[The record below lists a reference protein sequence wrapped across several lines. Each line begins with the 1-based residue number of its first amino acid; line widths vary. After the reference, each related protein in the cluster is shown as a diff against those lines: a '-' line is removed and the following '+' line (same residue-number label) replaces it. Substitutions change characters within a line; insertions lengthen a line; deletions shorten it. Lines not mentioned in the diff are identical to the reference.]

1 MTEAVAQRSAASA
14 TMLAAAQK
22 GRALMGGTTA
32 MRAARTTYL
41 PQFAKESRAAY
52 DVRLAASWLFNGY
65 RKTVK
70 DMTGRV
76 FCKSVEITEGDERL
90 KEWSENIDMQGR
102 DLSTFAR
109 QVFEDALSGPGISYI
124 MVDAPPRKGTVTQ
137 AQAQEQNLRP
147 YMVSLRVED
156 VLGWRAET
164 IANVTT
170 LTQIRIAEKFPE
182 RDPLDEFKE
191 VSVDQIRVLDRTE
204 TGVQTRLYRR
214 DAKSQ
219 KWALEGEPTLNT
231 AIREITIVPFYAN
244 RTGFF
249 TGEPMLDDLADI
261 NIAHWQSQS
270 DQRNILHY
278 ARVPILFGAGM
289 DAKAAIT
296 IGATEAV
303 MASDANAKLAW
314 VEHSGAAIGAGRQD
328 LKDLE
333 FQMETFGLQLLTA
346 RANAQSATG
355 EALDANKETS
365 QLAMT
370 ADALKDALEQALEWM
385 CVYGGFDPEVEVE
398 VNKDFGVSFMTA
410 QEVTALLSA
419 VKDGALSRETF
430 VKELIRRG
438 VLRSDLDPDEEADR
452 IAEDDIAGS
461 DETDPAMMGMAGST
475 GSNGKSASNADVE
488 FASKMIPHHQA
499 AVDMAKA
506 ELANGKDPEMRA
518 LAQKVISAQEA
529 EIAKLKAWLPGGM

>member
-14 TMLAAAQK
+14 TMLTAAQK

-41 PQFAKESRAAY
+41 PQFAKESKPAY

-76 FCKSVEITEGDERL
+76 FSTPVEISEGDQRL
-90 KEWSENIDMQGR
+90 KDWSENIDMQGR

-109 QVFEDALSGPGISYI
+109 QVFEDGLAGPGINWI
-124 MVDAPPRKGTVTQ
+124 MVDAPQREGTVTQ
-137 AQAQEQNLRP
+137 AQAQAQNLRP
-147 YMVSLRVED
+147 YLVHLKVED
-156 VLGWRAET
+156 VLGWRSEVVD
-164 IANVTT
+164 NVTT
-170 LTQIRIAEKFPE
+170 LTQIRIAEKITE
-182 RDPLDEFKE
+182 RDTLDEFKDTT
-191 VSVDQIRVLDRTE
+191 VDQVRVLDRLPA
-204 TGVQTRLYRR
+204 GVQTRLYRKGK
-214 DAKSQ
+214 DA
-219 KWALEGEPTLNT
+219 KWALYQPETLNT
-231 AIREITIVPFYAN
+231 AIKEITVVPFYAN

-289 DAKAAIT
+289 DSKATIT

-303 MASDANAKLAW
+303 MATDVNAKLSW
-314 VEHSGAAIGAGRQD
+314 VEHNGKAIEAGRVD

-333 FQMETFGLQLLTA
+333 FQMETFGLQMLTA
-346 RANAQSATG
+346 RTNAQSATG

-370 ADALKDALEQALEWM
+370 ADALKDALEQALQWM
-385 CVYGGFDPEVEVE
+385 GLYGGFDAPVEVE

-410 QEVTALLSA
+410 QEVSALLQA

-461 DETDPAMMGMAGST
+461 DETDPALMGAPGASPSTAG
-475 GSNGKSASNADVE
+475 
-488 FASKMIPHHQA
+488 
-499 AVDMAKA
+499 
-506 ELANGKDPEMRA
+506 R
-518 LAQKVISAQEA
+518 
-529 EIAKLKAWLPGGM
+529 

>member
-41 PQFAKESRAAY
+41 PQFAKESTLAY
-52 DVRLAASWLFNGY
+52 DGRLKSSWLFNGY
-65 RKTVK
+65 RKTVR

-76 FCKSVEITEGDERL
+76 FSKPVEIVEGGDRL
-90 KEWSENIDMQGR
+90 EEWADNIDMQGR

-109 QVFEDALSGPGISYI
+109 QVFEDGLAGPGIGYI
-124 MVDAPPRKGTVTQ
+124 MVDAPPREGTVTQ
-137 AQAQEQNLRP
+137 ATAIAQNLRP
-147 YMVSLRVED
+147 YMVHLRVED

-170 LTQIRIAEKFPE
+170 LTQIRIAEKIAT

-191 VSVDQIRVLDRTE
+191 VSVDQIRVLDRLPN
-204 TGVQTRLYRR
+204 GVQTRLYRK

-219 KWALEGEPTLNT
+219 KWAMDGEATVN
-231 AIREITIVPFYAN
+231 AAVREITVVPFYAN

-289 DAKAAIT
+289 DAKASIT

-303 MASDANAKLAW
+303 MATDSQATLQW
-314 VEHSGAAIGAGRQD
+314 VEHTGKSIEAGRQD

-346 RANAQSATG
+346 RTNAQSATG

-365 QLAMT
+365 QLSMT
-370 ADALKDALEQALEWM
+370 ADALQDALEQALKWM
-385 CVYGGFDPEVEVE
+385 GLYGGFDADVSVA

-419 VKDGALSRETF
+419 VKEGAISRETF
-430 VKELIRRG
+430 LKELIRRG
-438 VLRSDLDPDEEADR
+438 VLRSDLDADEEANR

-461 DETDPAMMGMAGST
+461 DGETEPALMGIT
-475 GSNGKSASNADVE
+475 GGKPNNSGMLNNGNRTA
-488 FASKMIPHHQA
+488 
-499 AVDMAKA
+499 
-506 ELANGKDPEMRA
+506 
-518 LAQKVISAQEA
+518 
-529 EIAKLKAWLPGGM
+529 

>member
-32 MRAARTTYL
+32 MRQARTTYL
-41 PQFAKESRAAY
+41 PQFAKESKQAY
-52 DVRLAASWLFNGY
+52 DVRLSASWLFNGY

-76 FCKSVEITEGDERL
+76 FSKSVEISEGDDRL
-90 KEWSENIDMQGR
+90 KEWADNIDMQGR

-109 QVFEDALSGPGISYI
+109 QVFEDGLAGPGINWI
-124 MVDAPPRKGTVTQ
+124 MVDAPPRQGTVTQ
-137 AQAQEQNLRP
+137 AQAQALNLRP
-147 YMVSLRVED
+147 YLVHLRVED
-156 VLGWRAET
+156 VLGWRCET

-170 LTQIRIAEKFPE
+170 LTQIRIAEKIPE
-182 RDPLDEFKE
+182 RDLLDEFKE
-191 VSVDQIRVLDRTE
+191 TMVDQVRVLDRTE
-204 TGVQTRLYRR
+204 GGVQTRLYRKGK
-214 DAKSQ
+214 DG
-219 KWALEGEPTLNT
+219 KWALVDEPSVNP
-231 AIREITIVPFYAN
+231 AIREITVVPFYAN

-303 MASDANAKLAW
+303 MATDANAKLSW

-346 RANAQSATG
+346 RTSAQSATG

-370 ADALKDALEQALEWM
+370 ADALQDALEQALEWM
-385 CVYGGFDPEVEVE
+385 CVYGGLEPDVTVT

-461 DETDPAMMGMAGST
+461 DETDPALMGAT
-475 GSNGKSASNADVE
+475 
-488 FASKMIPHHQA
+488 
-499 AVDMAKA
+499 
-506 ELANGKDPEMRA
+506 
-518 LAQKVISAQEA
+518 
-529 EIAKLKAWLPGGM
+529 GGMPTNSGMLTNGNRTA

>member
-32 MRAARTTYL
+32 MRAASTTYL
-41 PQFAKESRAAY
+41 PRFAKESQQAY
-52 DVRLAASWLFNGY
+52 DVRLKASWLFNGY

-76 FCKSVEITEGDERL
+76 FAKTVEIKEGDDRL
-90 KEWSENIDMQGR
+90 KEWAENIDMQGR

-109 QVFEDALSGPGISYI
+109 QVFDDALSGPGISYI
-124 MVDAPPRKGTVTQ
+124 MVDAPPREGTVTQ
-137 AQAQEQNLRP
+137 AQAQEMNLRP
-147 YMVSLRVED
+147 YLVSLRVED

-170 LTQIRIAEKFPE
+170 LTQIRIAEKVSE
-182 RDPLDEFKE
+182 TDPKDEFKE

-204 TGVQTRLYRR
+204 GGVQTRLYRKAER
-214 DAKSQ
+214 SKEWTLVS
-219 KWALEGEPTLNT
+219 EPTTNA

-289 DAKAAIT
+289 DAKSAIT

-303 MASDANAKLAW
+303 MASDAQAKLQW

-346 RANAQSATG
+346 RTNAQSATG

-370 ADALKDALEQALEWM
+370 ADALQDALEQALQWM
-385 CVYGGFDPEVEVE
+385 GLYGGFDGNVEVS

-410 QEVTALLSA
+410 QEVTALLAA

-438 VLRSDLDPDEEADR
+438 VLRSDLDADEEADR

-461 DETDPAMMGMAGST
+461 DEEDPALMGATGGMPNNSGMLTNGNRTVGPVGTAGS
-475 GSNGKSASNADVE
+475 
-488 FASKMIPHHQA
+488 PQA
-499 AVDMAKA
+499 ARG
-506 ELANGKDPEMRA
+506 NG
-518 LAQKVISAQEA
+518 
-529 EIAKLKAWLPGGM
+529 

>member
-41 PQFAKESRAAY
+41 PQFAKESKPAY

-76 FCKSVEITEGDERL
+76 FSTPVEITEGDQRL
-90 KEWSENIDMQGR
+90 KDWSENIDMQGR

-109 QVFEDALSGPGISYI
+109 QVFEDGLAGPGINWI
-124 MVDAPPRKGTVTQ
+124 MVDAPQREGTVTQ
-137 AQAQEQNLRP
+137 AQAQAQNLRP
-147 YMVSLRVED
+147 YLVHLKVED
-156 VLGWRAET
+156 VLGWRSEVVD
-164 IANVTT
+164 NVTT
-170 LTQIRIAEKFPE
+170 LTQIRIAEKISE

-191 VSVDQIRVLDRTE
+191 VSVDQIRVLDRLPN
-204 TGVQTRLYRR
+204 GVQTRLYRKG
-214 DAKSQ
+214 AKDQ
-219 KWALEGEPTLNT
+219 KWALHQPKTINA
-231 AIREITIVPFYAN
+231 AIKEITVVPFYAN

-289 DAKAAIT
+289 DSKATIT

-303 MASDANAKLAW
+303 MATDVNAKLSW
-314 VEHSGAAIGAGRQD
+314 VEHNGKAIEAGRVD

-346 RANAQSATG
+346 RPAAQSATG
-355 EALDANKETS
+355 ETLDANKETS

-370 ADALKDALEQALEWM
+370 ADALQDALEQALQWM
-385 CVYGGFDPEVEVE
+385 CVYGGIEATVEVE

-410 QEVTALLSA
+410 QEVSALLQA

-430 VKELIRRG
+430 LKEMVRRG
-438 VLRSDLDPDEEADR
+438 VLRGDLDTEEEADR

-461 DETDPAMMGMAGST
+461 DVTDPAMAGLT
-475 GSNGKSASNADVE
+475 
-488 FASKMIPHHQA
+488 
-499 AVDMAKA
+499 
-506 ELANGKDPEMRA
+506 
-518 LAQKVISAQEA
+518 
-529 EIAKLKAWLPGGM
+529 GGMPNNSGMLNNGNRTV

>member
-41 PQFAKESRAAY
+41 PQFAKESKQAY

-76 FCKSVEITEGDERL
+76 FSKSVEISEGDDRL
-90 KEWSENIDMQGR
+90 KEWADNIDMQGR

-109 QVFEDALSGPGISYI
+109 QVFEDGLAGPGINWI
-124 MVDAPPRKGTVTQ
+124 MVDAPPRNGTVTQ
-137 AQAQEQNLRP
+137 AQAQQQNLRP
-147 YMVSLRVED
+147 YLVHLRVED
-156 VLGWRAET
+156 VLGWRCET
-164 IANVTT
+164 IDNVTT
-170 LTQIRIAEKFPE
+170 LTQIRIAEKIPE

-191 VSVDQIRVLDRTE
+191 ASVDQIRVLDRLP
-204 TGVQTRLYRR
+204 TGVQTRLYRK
-214 DAKSQ
+214 DSKSQ
-219 KWALEGEPTLNT
+219 KWALYEPAAINT
-231 AIREITIVPFYAN
+231 AISEITVVPFYAN

-289 DAKAAIT
+289 DAKSAIT

-314 VEHSGAAIGAGRQD
+314 VEHNGKAIEAGRVD

-333 FQMETFGLQLLTA
+333 FQMETFGLQMLTA
-346 RANAQSATG
+346 RTNAQSATG

-365 QLAMT
+365 QLSMT

-385 CVYGGFDPEVEVE
+385 GLYGGFDAPVEVE

-461 DETDPAMMGMAGST
+461 DETDPALAGLT
-475 GSNGKSASNADVE
+475 
-488 FASKMIPHHQA
+488 
-499 AVDMAKA
+499 
-506 ELANGKDPEMRA
+506 
-518 LAQKVISAQEA
+518 
-529 EIAKLKAWLPGGM
+529 GGMPNNSGMLTNGSGTL

>member
-14 TMLAAAQK
+14 TMLAATQK

-32 MRAARTTYL
+32 MRQARTTYL
-41 PQFAKESRAAY
+41 PQFAKESKAAY

-65 RKTVK
+65 RNTVK

-76 FCKSVEITEGDERL
+76 FSKPVEIVEGDARL
-90 KEWSENIDMQGR
+90 EEWADNIDMQGR

-124 MVDAPPRKGTVTQ
+124 MVDAPPRQGTVTQ
-137 AQAQEQNLRP
+137 AAAIAQNLRP

-156 VLGWRAET
+156 ILGWRAET
-164 IANVTT
+164 IANVVT
-170 LTQIRIAEKFPE
+170 LTQIRIAEKITIQ
-182 RDPLDEFKE
+182 DPSDEFKDA
-191 VSVDQIRVLDRTE
+191 SIDQIRVLDRLPN
-204 TGVQTRLYRR
+204 GVQTRLYRKQ
-214 DAKSQ
+214 AGSQ
-219 KWALEGEPTLNT
+219 KWMEYEAATVNT
-231 AIREITIVPFYAN
+231 AIREITVVPFYAN

-249 TGEPMLDDLADI
+249 TGEPMLDDLSDV

-270 DQRNILHY
+270 DQRNVLHY

-314 VEHSGAAIGAGRQD
+314 VEHSGKSIEAGRQD

-333 FQMETFGLQLLTA
+333 FQMETFGLQMLTA
-346 RANAQSATG
+346 RTNAQSATG

-365 QLAMT
+365 QLSMT
-370 ADALKDALEQALEWM
+370 ADALQHALEQALEWM
-385 CVYGGFDPEVEVE
+385 AMYGAMQPEVTVS

-430 VKELIRRG
+430 LKELIRRG
-438 VLRSDLDPDEEADR
+438 VIRSDLDADEEADR

-461 DETDPAMMGMAGST
+461 DETDPALMGA
-475 GSNGKSASNADVE
+475 
-488 FASKMIPHHQA
+488 
-499 AVDMAKA
+499 
-506 ELANGKDPEMRA
+506 
-518 LAQKVISAQEA
+518 
-529 EIAKLKAWLPGGM
+529 PGGMPFNSGTLNNGNRAN

>member
-32 MRAARTTYL
+32 MRQARTTYL
-41 PQFAKESRAAY
+41 PQFAKESRQAY

-76 FCKSVEITEGDERL
+76 FAKTVEIEDGDERL
-90 KEWSENIDMQGR
+90 KEWAENIDMQGR

-109 QVFEDALSGPGISYI
+109 QVFEDGLAGPGVGYI
-124 MVDAPPRKGTVTQ
+124 MVDAPPRNGTVTQ
-137 AQAQEQNLRP
+137 AQVQAENLRP
-147 YMVSLRVED
+147 YMVHLRVED

-170 LTQIRIAEKFPE
+170 LTQIRIAEKITE
-182 RDPLDEFKE
+182 RDPLDEFRE
-191 VSVDQIRVLDRTE
+191 ICVDQIRVLDRTE
-204 TGVQTRLYRR
+204 SGVQTRLYR
-214 DAKSQ
+214 KSSKES
-219 KWALEGEPTLNT
+219 KWALQGEATVNP
-231 AIREITIVPFYAN
+231 AVREITVVPFYAN

-289 DAKAAIT
+289 DAKASIT

-303 MASDANAKLAW
+303 MATDSQASLQW
-314 VEHSGAAIGAGRQD
+314 VEHTGKAIEAGRVD

-346 RANAQSATG
+346 RTNAQSATG

-365 QLAMT
+365 QLSMT
-370 ADALKDALEQALEWM
+370 ADALQDALEQALQWM
-385 CVYGGFDPEVEVE
+385 AMYGGFEAEVSVA

-430 VKELIRRG
+430 IKELIRRG
-438 VLRSDLDPDEEADR
+438 VLRSDLDADEEADR

-461 DETDPAMMGMAGST
+461 DETDPALMGAT
-475 GSNGKSASNADVE
+475 GGTPNNSGMLNNGNRTA
-488 FASKMIPHHQA
+488 
-499 AVDMAKA
+499 
-506 ELANGKDPEMRA
+506 
-518 LAQKVISAQEA
+518 
-529 EIAKLKAWLPGGM
+529 

>member
-14 TMLAAAQK
+14 TMLAAALK

-41 PQFAKESRAAY
+41 PQFAKETNPAY
-52 DVRLAASWLFNGY
+52 DVRLKASWLFNGY

-76 FCKSVEITEGDERL
+76 FSKPVEISEGDDRL
-90 KEWSENIDMQGR
+90 KEWADNIDMQGR

-137 AQAQEQNLRP
+137 AQAQAENLRP
-147 YMVSLRVED
+147 YMVGLRVED

-170 LTQIRIAEKFPE
+170 LTQIRIAEKISE
-182 RDPLDEFKE
+182 RDATDEFKE

-204 TGVQTRLYRR
+204 AGVQTRLYRKS
-214 DAKSQ
+214 AKES
-219 KWALEGEPTLNT
+219 KWTLYQEATVNT
-231 AIREITIVPFYAN
+231 AIKEITVVPFYAN

-278 ARVPILFGAGM
+278 ARVPILFLAGV
-289 DAKAAIT
+289 DDKAAVT

-303 MASDANAKLAW
+303 KASDPNAKLEW

-346 RANAQSATG
+346 RTNAQTATG

-370 ADALKDALEQALEWM
+370 ADALKDALEQALQWM
-385 CVYGGFDPEVEVE
+385 GMYGGFDAPVEVE

-410 QEVTALLSA
+410 QEITAMLSA
-419 VKDGALSRETF
+419 VKDGALSRESF
-430 VKELIRRG
+430 LKELVRRG
-438 VLRSDLDPDEEADR
+438 ALRSDLDPDEEADR
-452 IAEDDIAGS
+452 IAQDDIAGS
-461 DETDPAMMGMAGST
+461 NETDPALMGAT
-475 GSNGKSASNADVE
+475 
-488 FASKMIPHHQA
+488 
-499 AVDMAKA
+499 
-506 ELANGKDPEMRA
+506 
-518 LAQKVISAQEA
+518 
-529 EIAKLKAWLPGGM
+529 GGMPNNSGMLTNGNRTA

>member
-32 MRAARTTYL
+32 MRAASTTYL
-41 PQFAKESRAAY
+41 PKFAKESQPAY
-52 DVRLAASWLFNGY
+52 DTRLKSSWLFNGY

-76 FCKSVEITEGDERL
+76 FSKPVEIVTGPERL
-90 KEWSENIDMQGR
+90 KEWAENIDMQGR

-109 QVFEDALSGPGISYI
+109 QVFEDGLSGPGINYI
-124 MVDAPPRKGTVTQ
+124 MVDAPMREGTVTQ
-137 AQAQEQNLRP
+137 AAAIEQNLRP
-147 YMVSLRVED
+147 YMVHLRVED
-156 VLGWRAET
+156 VLGWRAEVV
-164 IANVTT
+164 ANVTT
-170 LTQIRIAEKFPE
+170 LTQIRIAEKITTQ
-182 RDPLDEFKE
+182 DPADEFKDIT
-191 VSVDQIRVLDRTE
+191 VDQIRVLDRLE
-204 TGVQTRLYRR
+204 TGVQTRLYRKG
-214 DAKSQ
+214 AKDQ
-219 KWALEGEPTLNT
+219 KWALHQPETLNT
-231 AIREITIVPFYAN
+231 AIKEITVVPFYAN

-249 TGEPMLDDLADI
+249 TGEPMLDDLSDI

-278 ARVPILFGAGM
+278 ARVPILFIAGV
-289 DAKAAIT
+289 DDKAVIT

-303 MASDANAKLAW
+303 KATDPNAKLAW
-314 VEHSGAAIGAGRQD
+314 VEHTGKAIEAGRQD

-333 FQMETFGLQLLTA
+333 FQMETFGMQLLTA
-346 RANAQSATG
+346 RTNAQSATG

-365 QLAMT
+365 QLSMT
-370 ADALKDALEQALEWM
+370 ADALQDALEQALGWM
-385 CVYGGFDPEVEVE
+385 CVYGGIEADVEVG

-438 VLRSDLDPDEEADR
+438 VLRSDLDPEEEADR

-461 DETDPAMMGMAGST
+461 DETDITLM
-475 GSNGKSASNADVE
+475 
-488 FASKMIPHHQA
+488 
-499 AVDMAKA
+499 
-506 ELANGKDPEMRA
+506 
-518 LAQKVISAQEA
+518 
-529 EIAKLKAWLPGGM
+529 GGMPPNSGTLNNGNRTA

>member
-41 PQFAKESRAAY
+41 PQFAKESKQAY

-76 FCKSVEITEGDERL
+76 FAKPVEISEGDDRL
-90 KEWSENIDMQGR
+90 KEWSDNIDMQGR

-109 QVFEDALSGPGISYI
+109 QVFEDGLSGPGISYI
-124 MVDAPPRKGTVTQ
+124 MVDAPPRQGTVTQ
-137 AQAQEQNLRP
+137 AQAQAQNLRP
-147 YMVSLRVED
+147 YLVSLRVED
-156 VLGWRAET
+156 ILGWRAET

-170 LTQIRIAEKFPE
+170 LTQIRIAEKITE
-182 RDPLDEFKE
+182 RDATDEFKE
-191 VSVDQIRVLDRTE
+191 TSVDQIRVLDRTDA
-204 TGVQTRLYRR
+204 GVQTRLYRR
-214 DAKSQ
+214 SAQNKGWELFGD
-219 KWALEGEPTLNT
+219 PTVN
-231 AIREITIVPFYAN
+231 ADIREITVIPFYAN

-289 DAKAAIT
+289 DAKASIT

-303 MASDANAKLAW
+303 MATDANAKLAW

-346 RANAQSATG
+346 KMGAQTATG

-385 CVYGGFDPEVEVE
+385 GLYGGFDAPVEVE

-430 VKELIRRG
+430 LKELIRRG
-438 VLRSDLDPDEEADR
+438 VLRSELDPDEEADR
-452 IAEDDIAGS
+452 IAEDDITGG
-461 DETDPAMMGMAGST
+461 DVTDPALAGLT
-475 GSNGKSASNADVE
+475 
-488 FASKMIPHHQA
+488 
-499 AVDMAKA
+499 
-506 ELANGKDPEMRA
+506 
-518 LAQKVISAQEA
+518 
-529 EIAKLKAWLPGGM
+529 GGMPNNSGTLNNGNRTV

>member
-41 PQFAKESRAAY
+41 PQFSKESAPAY
-52 DVRLAASWLFNGY
+52 DVRLKASWLFNGY

-76 FCKSVEITEGDERL
+76 FSKSVEISEGDDRL
-90 KEWSENIDMQGR
+90 KEWADNIDMQGR

-109 QVFEDALSGPGISYI
+109 QVFEDGMSGPGINYI
-124 MVDAPPRKGTVTQ
+124 MVDAPQREGTVTQ
-137 AQAQEQNLRP
+137 AAAIAQNLRP
-147 YMVSLRVED
+147 YMVHLKVED

-170 LTQIRIAEKFPE
+170 LTQIRIAEKIAT

-191 VSVDQIRVLDRTE
+191 ASVDQIRVLDRLE
-204 TGVQTRLYRR
+204 TGVQTRLYRKSAK
-214 DAKSQ
+214 DAK
-219 KWALEGEPTLNT
+219 WAMEGQATVNT
-231 AIREITIVPFYAN
+231 AIKEITVVPFYAN

-289 DAKAAIT
+289 DAKASIT

-303 MASDANAKLAW
+303 MATDSQATLQW
-314 VEHSGAAIGAGRQD
+314 VEHTGKSIEAGRQD

-346 RANAQSATG
+346 RANAQTATG

-385 CVYGGFDPEVEVE
+385 GMYGGFDAPVEVE

-410 QEVTALLSA
+410 QEVSALLQA
-419 VKDGALSRETF
+419 VKDGALSRESF
-430 VKELIRRG
+430 LKELIRRG
-438 VLRSDLDPDEEADR
+438 ALRSDLDADEEADR

-461 DETDPAMMGMAGST
+461 DDETDPALMGIT
-475 GSNGKSASNADVE
+475 GGKPNNSGMLNNGNRTA
-488 FASKMIPHHQA
+488 
-499 AVDMAKA
+499 
-506 ELANGKDPEMRA
+506 
-518 LAQKVISAQEA
+518 
-529 EIAKLKAWLPGGM
+529 

>member
-14 TMLAAAQK
+14 TMLAAALK

-41 PQFAKESRAAY
+41 PQFAKETNPAY
-52 DVRLAASWLFNGY
+52 DVRLKASWLFNGY

-76 FCKSVEITEGDERL
+76 FSKSVEISEGDDRL
-90 KEWSENIDMQGR
+90 KEWADNIDMQGR

-109 QVFEDALSGPGISYI
+109 QVFEDGLAGPGVGYI
-124 MVDAPPRKGTVTQ
+124 MVDAPPRNGTVTQ
-137 AQAQEQNLRP
+137 AQVQAENLRP
-147 YMVSLRVED
+147 YMVHLRVED

-170 LTQIRIAEKFPE
+170 LTQIRIAEKITE

-191 VSVDQIRVLDRTE
+191 TTVDQIRVLDRTE
-204 TGVQTRLYRR
+204 TGVQTRLYRKS
-214 DAKSQ
+214 AKES
-219 KWALEGEPTLNT
+219 KWTLQGEATVNADIT
-231 AIREITIVPFYAN
+231 EITVVPFYAN

-278 ARVPILFGAGM
+278 ARVPILFLAGV
-289 DAKAAIT
+289 DDKAAVT

-303 MASDANAKLAW
+303 KAADPNAKLAW

-346 RANAQSATG
+346 KMNAQTATG

-385 CVYGGFDPEVEVE
+385 GLYGGFDTPVEVE

-410 QEVTALLSA
+410 QEITALLSA
-419 VKDGALSRETF
+419 VKDGALSRESF
-430 VKELIRRG
+430 LKELIRRG
-438 VLRSDLDPDEEADR
+438 ALRSELDPDEEADR

-461 DETDPAMMGMAGST
+461 DVTDPALAGLT
-475 GSNGKSASNADVE
+475 
-488 FASKMIPHHQA
+488 
-499 AVDMAKA
+499 
-506 ELANGKDPEMRA
+506 
-518 LAQKVISAQEA
+518 
-529 EIAKLKAWLPGGM
+529 GGMPNNSGMLNDGNRTT

>member
-22 GRALMGGTTA
+22 GRALMGGSTA
-32 MRAARTTYL
+32 MRAAGETYL
-41 PQFAKESRAAY
+41 PKNEAESAKNYKA
-52 DVRLAASWLFNGY
+52 RLSLSWLFNGY

-76 FCKSVEITEGDERL
+76 FAKPVEIAEGDERL
-90 KEWSENIDMQGR
+90 KEWAKNIDMQGR

-124 MVDAPPRKGTVTQ
+124 MVDAPPRQGTVTQ

-170 LTQIRIAEKFPE
+170 LTQIRIAEKIHE

-191 VSVDQIRVLDRTE
+191 VSVDQVRVLDRTE
-204 TGVQTRLYRR
+204 TGVQTRIYRK

-231 AIREITIVPFYAN
+231 AIREITIIPFYAN

-278 ARVPILFGAGM
+278 NRVPILFAAGFPDTTNIVIGASTAVTSPDAQAKLEFVEPKSGKAM
-289 DAKAAIT
+289 DAGWT
-296 IGATEAV
+296 
-303 MASDANAKLAW
+303 
-314 VEHSGAAIGAGRQD
+314 D
-328 LKDLE
+328 LEKLE

-370 ADALKDALEQALEWM
+370 ADALQDALEQALEWM
-385 CVYGGFDPEVEVE
+385 CVYGGLEPDVDVS

-452 IAEDDIAGS
+452 IAEDDFAGS
-461 DETDPAMMGMAGST
+461 DETDPALMGATGGMPNNSGMLTNGNRTVGPVGTAG
-475 GSNGKSASNADVE
+475 N
-488 FASKMIPHHQA
+488 PQA
-499 AVDMAKA
+499 ARG
-506 ELANGKDPEMRA
+506 NG
-518 LAQKVISAQEA
+518 
-529 EIAKLKAWLPGGM
+529 

>member
-1 MTEAVAQRSAASA
+1 MTEAVAKRSAASQQ
-14 TMLAAAQK
+14 MLDAAQK

-32 MRAARTTYL
+32 MRAARTTFL
-41 PQFAKESRAAY
+41 PKFAKESVEAY
-52 DVRLAASWLFNGY
+52 DSRLRSSWLFNGY

-76 FCKSVEITEGDERL
+76 FSKPVEPGDSLGRVEKWL
-90 KEWSENIDMQGR
+90 DNVDMQGR

-124 MVDAPPRKGTVTQ
+124 MVDAPRREGVVTQ
-137 AQAQEQNLRP
+137 AQAAAQNLRP

-164 IANVTT
+164 VNNITA
-170 LTQIRIAEKFPE
+170 LTQIRIAEKVSE
-182 RDPLDEFKE
+182 IDPKDEFE
-191 VSVDQIRVLDRTE
+191 TVTVDQVRVLDLVPG
-204 TGVQTRLYRR
+204 GVQTRLYRKGK
-214 DAKSQ
+214 DT
-219 KWALEGEPTLNT
+219 KWALHEGPLLNP
-231 AIREITIVPFYAN
+231 ALAEITVVPFYAN

-289 DAKAAIT
+289 NDTDPIVIGSNTAA
-296 IGATEAV
+296 
-303 MASDANAKLAW
+303 MASDPNAKLAW

-346 RANAQSATG
+346 QMGKQSATG

-365 QLAMT
+365 QLSMT
-370 ADALKDALEQALEWM
+370 ADALQDALEQALIWM
-385 CVYGGFDPEVEVE
+385 GQYGGVTVSPSVM

-410 QEVTALLSA
+410 QEITALLAA
-419 VKDGALSRETF
+419 VKDGNLSRETF
-430 VKELIRRG
+430 LRELVRRG
-438 VLRSDLDPDEEADR
+438 AIRSDVDPDEEFDR
-452 IAEDDIAGS
+452 IDEDDAAGRGADEADALAGAMGGMPLNSGTLNNGNRTAGS
-461 DETDPAMMGMAGST
+461 A
-475 GSNGKSASNADVE
+475 
-488 FASKMIPHHQA
+488 
-499 AVDMAKA
+499 
-506 ELANGKDPEMRA
+506 
-518 LAQKVISAQEA
+518 
-529 EIAKLKAWLPGGM
+529 

>member
-1 MTEAVAQRSAASA
+1 MTEAVAQRSAAST
-14 TMLAAAQK
+14 TMLTAAQK

-32 MRAARTTYL
+32 MRAAKITYL
-41 PQFAKESRAAY
+41 PQFAKETTPAY
-52 DVRLAASWLFNGY
+52 EVRLKASWLFNGY

-76 FCKSVEITEGDERL
+76 FSRPVEISEGDDRL
-90 KEWSENIDMQGR
+90 KEWADNIDMQGR

-109 QVFEDALSGPGISYI
+109 QVFEDGLSGPGISYI
-124 MVDAPPRKGTVTQ
+124 MVDAPPRNGTVTQ
-137 AQAQEQNLRP
+137 SAAIEQNLRP
-147 YMVSLRVED
+147 YMVHLRVEEI
-156 VLGWRAET
+156 LGWRVET

-170 LTQIRIAEKFPE
+170 LTQIRIAEKIAMV
-182 RDPLDEFKE
+182 DPLDEFKE
-191 VSVDQIRVLDRTE
+191 VSVDQIRVLDRLP
-204 TGVQTRLYRR
+204 TGVQTRLYRK

-219 KWALEGEPTLNT
+219 KWAEYEAATVNT
-231 AIREITIVPFYAN
+231 AIKEITVVPFYAN

-249 TGEPMLDDLADI
+249 TGEPMLDDLSDI

-278 ARVPILFGAGM
+278 ARVPILFLAGV
-289 DAKAAIT
+289 DDKAAVT

-303 MASDANAKLAW
+303 KATDANAKLAW

-346 RANAQSATG
+346 KMNAQTATG

-385 CVYGGFDPEVEVE
+385 GMYGGFDAPVEVE

-410 QEVTALLSA
+410 QEVGALLQG
-419 VKDGALSRETF
+419 VKEGTISRETAL
-430 VKELIRRG
+430 KEMIRRG
-438 VLRSDLDPDEEADR
+438 FLRSDLNPDEEADR

-461 DETDPAMMGMAGST
+461 DETDPALMGLTGRDAQQQRDAG
-475 GSNGKSASNADVE
+475 NGNRTV
-488 FASKMIPHHQA
+488 
-499 AVDMAKA
+499 
-506 ELANGKDPEMRA
+506 
-518 LAQKVISAQEA
+518 
-529 EIAKLKAWLPGGM
+529 

>member
-1 MTEAVAQRSAASA
+1 MTESVAQRSAASA
-14 TMLAAAQK
+14 TMLVAAQK

-32 MRAARTTYL
+32 MRAARTIYL
-41 PQFAKESRAAY
+41 PQFVKESKAAY

-76 FCKSVEITEGDERL
+76 FSKPVEIAEGDSRL
-90 KEWSENIDMQGR
+90 EEWADNIDMQGR

-109 QVFEDALSGPGISYI
+109 QVFEDGLAGPGINWI
-124 MVDAPPRKGTVTQ
+124 MVDAPPRQGTVTQ
-137 AQAQEQNLRP
+137 AQAQAQNLRP
-147 YMVSLRVED
+147 YLVHLRVED
-156 VLGWRAET
+156 VLGWRCET

-170 LTQIRIAEKFPE
+170 LTQIRIAEKITE
-182 RDPLDEFKE
+182 QDPLDEFNE
-191 VSVDQIRVLDRTE
+191 RPVDQVRVLDRTE
-204 TGVQTRLYRR
+204 AGVQTRLYRKDGGGKWKLYQ
-214 DAKSQ
+214 DATVNSD
-219 KWALEGEPTLNT
+219 
-231 AIREITIVPFYAN
+231 IREITVVPFYAN

-289 DAKAAIT
+289 DSKSAIT

-303 MASDANAKLAW
+303 MASDADAKLAW
-314 VEHSGAAIGAGRQD
+314 VEHNGKAIEAGRVD

-346 RANAQSATG
+346 RTNAQSATG

-370 ADALKDALEQALEWM
+370 ADALQDALEQALEWV
-385 CVYGGFDPEVEVE
+385 CVYGGLEPDVSVS

-410 QEVTALLSA
+410 QEVTALLAA

-430 VKELIRRG
+430 VKELVRRG
-438 VLRSDLDPDEEADR
+438 VLRSDLDADEEADR

-461 DETDPAMMGMAGST
+461 DETDPALMGAPGATPNNSGMLT
-475 GSNGKSASNADVE
+475 NGNRT
-488 FASKMIPHHQA
+488 
-499 AVDMAKA
+499 
-506 ELANGKDPEMRA
+506 L
-518 LAQKVISAQEA
+518 
-529 EIAKLKAWLPGGM
+529 